1 METVTDPIPPNNGAN
16 RGGTITKDKKD
27 NLAPLTTTRI
37 SSDIGYRLT
46 NLPRVVYNRCIDGI
60 FRSNAR
66 SEKERER
73 ERGYVKQCK
82 VPTPREGSKGNKRS
96 AHGRVNERNNI
107 RPSANILY
115 PRVNYANAASTICSF
130 FSFFFFLRVAFEGKD
145 KRKRGIQ
152 WGPVQ
157 KSYVF

>member
-27 NLAPLTTTRI
+27 NLAPLTTMRI

-73 ERGYVKQCK
+73 ER
-82 VPTPREGSKGNKRS
+82 EDML
-96 AHGRVNERNNI
+96 NN
-107 RPSANILY
+107 AKY
-115 PRVNYANAASTICSF
+115 PRQGREV
-130 FSFFFFLRVAFEGKD
+130 K
-145 KRKRGIQ
+145 GIK
-152 WGPVQ
+152 GARTGG
-157 KSYVF
+157 